1 MLVLT
6 RKLGEIIVINNNIEV
21 IILSAKGG
29 CVRVGIEAPKDIPVH
44 RKEISEK
51 ILINAKNNEFQV
63 GIDENSLRDDTD
75 N

>member
-6 RKLGEIIVINNNIEV
+6 RKLGETIIINNNIE
-21 IILSAKGG
+21 ITILAAKGG
-29 CVRVGIEAPKDIPVH
+29 CVRVGVEAPKNIPVH
-44 RKEISEK
+44 RKEIFEK

-63 GIDENSLRDDTD
+63 GIDENSFKDDTD